1 MNLGAEIHA
10 RLAKLDPESIDLV
23 DESGD
28 HVGHE
33 GSRNGGSHFNL
44 VIVSPR
50 FTGKTTIA
58 RHRMV
63 YEALGDLMQREVHA
77 LAIRAL
83 APDEL

>member
-1 MNLGAEIHA
+1 MNLGAAIHA
-10 RLAKLDPESIDLV
+10 RLASLAPESIDLI
-23 DESGD
+23 DESGQ

-33 GSRNGGSHFNL
+33 GARNGGSHFNL
-44 VIVSPR
+44 VIVSPQ
-50 FTGKTTIA
+50 FSGKSTIA

-63 YEALGDLMQREVHA
+63 YAALGDLMQREVHA

>member
-1 MNLGAEIHA
+1 VNLGAEIHA
-10 RLAKLDPESIDLV
+10 RLASLEPESIDLV
-23 DESGD
+23 DESGE

-63 YEALGDLMQREVHA
+63 YDALGDLMQREVHA

>member
-10 RLAKLDPESIDLV
+10 RLASLEPESIDLV
-23 DESGD
+23 DESGE

-33 GSRNGGSHFNL
+33 GSRSGGSHFTL

-63 YEALGDLMQREVHA
+63 YDALGDLMQREVHA